1 METRDGANH
10 IEGNL
15 SAAGRSFGIVA
26 SRFNDF
32 IVRRLLDGA
41 LDAIRRHGGDPGS
54 VDVVWVPG
62 SFEIPLAAKRLAQPG
77 RYDAIIC
84 LGAVIRGATAHF
96 DYVANG
102 AASGIAAEGEGVI
115 AYMQQEGRGIGL
127 LNKMKAYH
135 LQDEGLDTVEANQKL
150 GFAPDLR
157 DYGIGAQ
164 ILKDLGLMRIRL
176 LTNNPTKV
184 VGLRGLGFE
193 ITERVPIEFEPNE
206 YNERYLKTKREKLNH
221 VFEKF

>member
-1 METRDGANH
+1 VESRDGANH

-15 SAAGRSFGIVA
+15 SADGKSFGVVA

-62 SFEIPLAAKRLAQPG
+62 SFEIPVAAKRLALSG

-102 AASGIAAEGEGVI
+102 ATSGISSVALEADLPVIFGVI
-115 AYMQQEGRGIGL
+115 TTETIEQAIERAGTKL
-127 LNKMKAYH
+127 ANK
-135 LQDEGLDTVEANQKL
+135 
-150 GFAPDLR
+150 
-157 DYGIGAQ
+157 
-164 ILKDLGLMRIRL
+164 
-176 LTNNPTKV
+176 
-184 VGLRGLGFE
+184 GFE
-193 ITERVPIEFEPNE
+193 AAVTAIEMADLMP
-206 YNERYLKTKREKLNH
+206 RISARSG
-221 VFEKF
+221 